1 MALEEY
7 VGAIILEVNG
17 VELECT
23 DLKEDVQTGRKL
35 VKTMNRTGRAKG
47 FSRGIAEYQV
57 TVSVVIP
64 LNGDLD
70 WEGMEG
76 VKITQYPV
84 SGSGGKRVSFL
95 DCFSTQVGAQYTVN
109 SEAKRDITFAALRRV
124 EE

>member
-7 VGAIILEVNG
+7 VGAIVLEVNG

-64 LNGDLD
+64 LGGDLD

-95 DCFSTQVGAQYTVN
+95 DCFSTQVGAQYTVDN
-109 SEAKRDITFAALRRV
+109 EAKRDITFAALRRV

>member
-7 VGAIILEVNG
+7 VGAIVLEVNG

-70 WEGMEG
+70 WESLEG

-95 DCFSTQVGAQYTVN
+95 DCFSTQVGAQYTVDN
-109 SEAKRDITFAALRRV
+109 EAKRDITFNALRRV